1 MAPIK
6 SEIIGKCPV
15 CNNELEVTKLHCNSC
30 GTSIEGH
37 FEICRFCQLN
47 AEETEFLETFIKCKG
62 NIKEVEKA
70 LDISYPTVKRKL
82 NQVIS
87 SLGYDLESTPE
98 DEKESERK
106 KILDKLENGAISSEE
121 AVELLSDL

>member
-1 MAPIK
+1 M
-6 SEIIGKCPV
+6 

-30 GTSIEGH
+30 GTSIEGQ

-47 AEETEFLETFIKCKG
+47 TEETKFLETFIKCKG

-87 SLGYDLESTPE
+87 SLGYDLESTPK

-106 KILDKLENGAISSEE
+106 QILDKLENGAISSEE
-121 AVELLSDL
+121 AVELLSNL